1 MPFSFQ
7 CVRYAFSTQSLC
19 FVILGL
25 LVRTH
30 RSEMTTD
37 GNEGDS
43 SERGVQRHGQLRGDG
58 GAPPGE
64 AAEAAQRRSAADS
77 R

>member
-1 MPFSFQ
+1 
-7 CVRYAFSTQSLC
+7 
-19 FVILGL
+19 
-25 LVRTH
+25 
-30 RSEMTTD
+30 MTTD